1 MRKVNPSQLLWS
13 TSWVVGS
20 DGARNWKRTGPEV
33 KSHANERVNGTRM
46 GSSGRYRVVARYRI
60 EYARPEEGESCDE
73 MRSMAEIRYKT
84 HGQYYKKINYK
95 PNEAIDDLH

>member
-1 MRKVNPSQLLWS
+1 M
-13 TSWVVGS
+13 
-20 DGARNWKRTGPEV
+20 
-33 KSHANERVNGTRM
+33 
-46 GSSGRYRVVARYRI
+46 VARYRI